1 MLLIHRVKTNSNT
14 FLFFCFCFF
23 LVLAE
28 VAREVSRV
36 S

>member
-14 FLFFCFCFF
+14 LSVFVSF